1 MPSIKIISDVA
12 LYSSLTALSGITTPS
27 INITQSFTSPEITF
41 LGSASGTWDETYTTV
56 RDNSAA
62 WLDGGKDA
70 EVRGLTANWEST
82 TTSVNSNSSNWNE
95 AYTSV
100 STTSSNWNESY
111 TSTSTNSS
119 NWNEAY
125 TATSTNSSNWNEV
138 YTSVSTTSSNWDSTN
153 TSVNSNSSN
162 WNESY
167 TWVNSN
173 SSTLDVSK
181 IDIGNS
187 HLADDATVKLSV
199 NGNVVIYGDLSATG
213 NTTLVNVTA
222 NVTDSLSVVNPGFGV
237 NALTIEQYG
246 PLPAIHASHYG
257 TGPLLILSGQG
268 NVGIGTD
275 DPNSKLTV
283 VGVVSTNTPAGY
295 SSELT
300 NTSDVWY
307 QTSVSLQS
315 NSGNWDSTFTNVRDN
330 SANWS
335 YQGADLK
342 ALTGNY
348 NSTFTNV
355 RDNSA
360 NWDSTYTTF
369 RNQSAS
375 FLTSYIETQTLS
387 FDTNTKDLTLNGG
400 STPSTVSLVGIGGGS
415 DVSGLSGKWENTYT
429 TVNANSS
436 SWSGGSAIAGVSG
449 KWESSSNTVGTNSA
463 KWSDAYT
470 TLNSKSATWDT
481 AAAGAGADAA
491 VRALTGKWEGTST
504 TVQNNSSNWSD
515 TYTTVKNNS
524 SSWVDQSI
532 IAEGTFG
539 TATAVPRLTINNA
552 GKITSVSE
560 QTITPAAI
568 NAAAATHTHTTSQ
581 ITNFAAD
588 VKTAASVNANLPNEF
603 AKVGSNGLLPS
614 TILPAGVDA
623 IQEYLTRSAFPVTGA
638 SNIIYLALDTSKVY
652 RWGGSTYTE
661 IVASPGTTTNVPE
674 GSNLY
679 YTTAR
684 VQQDAPVKSVNNK
697 TGIIS
702 LTYADV
708 SAVHTH
714 AASDITGFDTAAD
727 ARVQA
732 VKGNVNPL
740 MNGVAAIGNSTL
752 WAPINH
758 VHPTDT
764 SRAPLESP
772 SFTGTVTI
780 PTLNVTTIQGNA
792 VTNAVQAAA
801 ATTPPIASDGTAA
814 LIGTS
819 PTWAHADHKH
829 GSDSS
834 KASLT
839 GATFTGTVVIPT
851 LTVNTS
857 IGGNG
862 FTASTSA
869 VVVSL
874 SGTDSPTMNGS
885 ASVGTS
891 NKWSPQDHVHPTDT
905 SRAPI
910 ASPTFNGTVKAP
922 TVSATTLY
930 GNLLPGITTQTSS
943 FTLAASDA
951 GTIIRCDSSSTIYVT
966 IPVDFAS
973 LGTQIILVGI
983 GSGIVQILPSAGVTL
998 LSVENKVSLSNQ
1010 KSVASLICIANNEWL
1025 FAGDIN

>member
-27 INITQSFTSPEITF
+27 INITQSFTSPEITL

-119 NWNEAY
+119 NWNESYTSVSTTSSNWNEAY
-125 TATSTNSSNWNEV
+125 TATSTNSSNWNE
-138 YTSVSTTSSNWDSTN
+138 
-153 TSVNSNSSN
+153 
-162 WNESY
+162 SY
-167 TWVNSN
+167 TWVTSN

-187 HLADDATVKLSV
+187 HLADDETVKLSV

-246 PLPAIHASHYG
+246 PLPSIHASHYG

-400 STPSTVSLVGIGGGS
+400 SAPSTVSLVGIGGGS
-415 DVSGLSGKWENTYT
+415 DVSELSGKWEDTYT
-429 TVNANSS
+429 AVSTNSS
-436 SWSGGSAIAGVSG
+436 SWS
-449 KWESSSNTVGTNSA
+449 N
-463 KWSDAYT
+463 AYT

-504 TVQNNSSNWSD
+504 TVQTNSSNWSD

-524 SSWVDQSI
+524 SSWVDQPMGT
-532 IAEGTFG
+532 AGTFG
-539 TATAVPRLTINNA
+539 NNVSVPTISVDA
-552 GKITSVSE
+552 YGKIVSVSE
-560 QTITPAAI
+560 SQITAAAI
-568 NAAAATHTHTTSQ
+568 NAANSIHTHNVSDINNFGTEVLNALSPTANQANGYAKLDGSGKLSTSLIPGSVDEIIELNQYGPPTGSGDTT
-581 ITNFAAD
+581 
-588 VKTAASVNANLPNEF
+588 KL
-603 AKVGSNGLLPS
+603 
-614 TILPAGVDA
+614 
-623 IQEYLTRSAFPVTGA
+623 YVT
-638 SNIIYLALDTSKVY
+638 
-652 RWGGSTYTE
+652 TYDNRVWRYSGNQYVE
-661 IVASPGTTTNVPE
+661 IVASPGSTSNVPE

-684 VQQDAPVKSVNNK
+684 VQQDAPVKSVNTK
-697 TGIIS
+697 TGDVT
-702 LTYADV
+702 LTYTDVGAAATSHSHTASNITDFSTSAD
-708 SAVHTH
+708 
-714 AASDITGFDTAAD
+714 F
-727 ARVQA
+727 RVQA
-732 VKGNVNPL
+732 
-740 MNGVAAIGNSTL
+740 AIGTALPKVAGSAAAGTATK
-752 WAPINH
+752 WAREDH

-764 SRAPLESP
+764 SILSDNAFNIAVDNRIGLKAS
-772 SFTGTVTI
+772 S
-780 PTLNVTTIQGNA
+780 TT
-792 VTNAVQAAA
+792 
-801 ATTPPIASDGTAA
+801 PIASDGTAA
-814 LIGTS
+814 VTGTS

-829 GSDSS
+829 GSDGS
-834 KASLT
+834 KASLN
-839 GATFTGTVVIPT
+839 GATFTGTVTIPT
-851 LTVNTS
+851 LNITTS
-857 IGGNG
+857 IAGTPFN
-862 FTASTSA
+862 TAVDLRVTNA
-869 VVVSL
+869 RGTATPGMN
-874 SGTDSPTMNGS
+874 SGSG
-885 ASVGTS
+885 SVGAAD
-891 NKWSPQDHVHPTDT
+891 KWSPEDHVHPTDT

-910 ASPTFNGTVKAP
+910 ASPTFIGTVKAP

-943 FTLAASDA
+943 FTLAAGDA
-951 GTIIRCDSSSTIYVT
+951 GTIIKCNHTSTAIVVT
-966 IPVDFAS
+966 IPYQVTDIM
-973 LGTQIILVGI
+973 LPGTQIILVR
-983 GSGIVQILPSAGVTL
+983 SNEAD
-998 LSVENKVSLSNQ
+998 VSLSPELLVTIYSVEDKKALSSP
-1010 KSVASLICIANNEWL
+1010 KSLATLIYTGNNEWL